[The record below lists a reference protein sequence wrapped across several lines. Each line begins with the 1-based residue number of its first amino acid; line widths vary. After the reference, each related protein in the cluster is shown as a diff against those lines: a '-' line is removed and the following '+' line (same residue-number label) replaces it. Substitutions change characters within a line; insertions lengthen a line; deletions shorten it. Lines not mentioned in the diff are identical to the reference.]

1 MLLVMLLLFFRSVS
15 PPPPPPQ
22 LLLLLAMMY
31 NVNRDAIYKNSS
43 KIAIRFQSRVKE
55 IAASVLFFV
64 RDKKK
69 TRPPRQKK
77 SARWSKRVVQSV
89 LCAHRQRECVCVY
102 VQSRDNFDCLYFF
115 VVSFYYPFFFVWG
128 KKRFDVGKYLFIYFV
143 GQKNIIVVVVVVQ
156 KVAAFEREKKKLDSL
171 FFTRFIKPL
180 PPVLLVFKK
189 DDDDD
194 FDDDNNALSSSV

>member
-1 MLLVMLLLFFRSVS
+1 M
-15 PPPPPPQ
+15 
-22 LLLLLAMMY
+22 
-31 NVNRDAIYKNSS
+31 
-43 KIAIRFQSRVKE
+43 VK
-55 IAASVLFFV
+55 A
-64 RDKKK
+64 R
-69 TRPPRQKK
+69 RPKC
-77 SARWSKRVVQSV
+77 
-89 LCAHRQRECVCVY
+89 LCAQAKGVCVY

-128 KKRFDVGKYLFIYFV
+128 KKRFDGVFISWD
-143 GQKNIIVVVVVVQ
+143 KKTIVVVVQ
-156 KVAAFEREKKKLDSL
+156 KVAAFEREKKKNWIHYL

>member
-1 MLLVMLLLFFRSVS
+1 M
-15 PPPPPPQ
+15 
-22 LLLLLAMMY
+22 
-31 NVNRDAIYKNSS
+31 
-43 KIAIRFQSRVKE
+43 
-55 IAASVLFFV
+55 
-64 RDKKK
+64 
-69 TRPPRQKK
+69 
-77 SARWSKRVVQSV
+77 
-89 LCAHRQRECVCVY
+89 
-102 VQSRDNFDCLYFF
+102 
-115 VVSFYYPFFFVWG
+115 VSFYYPFFFVWG

-156 KVAAFEREKKKLDSL
+156 KVAAFKERKIGFTI

>member
-1 MLLVMLLLFFRSVS
+1 MRYIKTRPKSQSAFKVALRRSPLPFCS
-15 PPPPPPQ
+15 SFETK
-22 LLLLLAMMY
+22 
-31 NVNRDAIYKNSS
+31 KNSS
-43 KIAIRFQSRVKE
+43 SSSKKERSVVK
-55 IAASVLFFV
+55 A
-64 RDKKK
+64 R
-69 TRPPRQKK
+69 RPKC
-77 SARWSKRVVQSV
+77 
-89 LCAHRQRECVCVY
+89 LCAQAKGVCVY

-128 KKRFDVGKYLFIYFV
+128 KKRFDVGVFISWD
-143 GQKNIIVVVVVVQ
+143 KKTIVVVVQ
-156 KVAAFEREKKKLDSL
+156 KVAAFEREKKKNWIHYL

>member
-1 MLLVMLLLFFRSVS
+1 MR
-15 PPPPPPQ
+15 
-22 LLLLLAMMY
+22 Y
-31 NVNRDAIYKNSS
+31 I
-43 KIAIRFQSRVKE
+43 
-55 IAASVLFFV
+55 
-64 RDKKK
+64 K
-69 TRPPRQKK
+69 TRPKSQSAFKVALRRSPLPFCSSFETKK
-77 SARWSKRVVQSV
+77 KLVLLVKKRALGGQSASSKVFYVRTGKGS
-89 LCAHRQRECVCVY
+89 VCVY
-102 VQSRDNFDCLYFF
+102 MCRVRDNFDCLYFF

-156 KVAAFEREKKKLDSL
+156 KVAAFKERKIGFTI